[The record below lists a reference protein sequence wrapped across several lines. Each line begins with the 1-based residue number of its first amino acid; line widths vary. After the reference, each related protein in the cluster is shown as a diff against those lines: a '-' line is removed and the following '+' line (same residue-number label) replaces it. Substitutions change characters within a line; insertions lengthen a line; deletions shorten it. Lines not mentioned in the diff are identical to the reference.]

1 MFGEFKRLKRCAEDR
16 ASEWNLS
23 FDEFVELWREHWRDR
38 RRLKLVLCRNGF
50 KGPWAIGNV
59 RIDTR
64 PNQVKDQHARRREL
78 SRDQYKHQRSTKPGH
93 EDINHRACGIV
104 PATSSRRSLGS

>member
-1 MFGEFKRLKRCAEDR
+1 MINKEFKPFSPNDLVSKEMFGEFKRLKRSAEDR

-78 SRDQYKHQRSTKPGH
+78 SYGGFVYHPHTRK
-93 EDINHRACGIV
+93 EM
-104 PATSSRRSLGS
+104 